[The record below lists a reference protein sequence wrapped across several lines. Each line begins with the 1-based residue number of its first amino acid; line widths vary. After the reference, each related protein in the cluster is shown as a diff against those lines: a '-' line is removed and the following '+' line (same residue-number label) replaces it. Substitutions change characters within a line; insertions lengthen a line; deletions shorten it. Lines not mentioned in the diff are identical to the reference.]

1 MSTTNAVF
9 SGSNGTSA
17 SSTSKLGDLRLSH
30 RMMLAF
36 GLILLI
42 LLFLTGIAM
51 QRVQTMSDALDA
63 AAGTGAQRSQAVRG
77 IERSVSSY
85 GTTLRMLA
93 ASMENANAK
102 GYTLLNAIHKNFS
115 DSTAKARAMISAP
128 AGIALLDDV
137 EARGTAMQELL
148 ALAAK
153 EGGDR
158 GLDAVGFN
166 IRIIFTTDLT
176 KWTNQL
182 DAWTASSERL
192 TAWDE
197 EQSRLTAQS
206 SVGLGNSTQLILLS
220 GAAIALILAAS
231 LGWWITRNVT
241 QGVEQ
246 AAQAARR
253 MADHDLSEPVRTQR
267 RDEIGHLLL
276 ALEELRYKQGALAFD
291 VVQSSRSILQGA
303 NEISQGSTQLGSRTE
318 DAASTLQRA
327 ANAMRTLVTSVEQ
340 TTESARNA
348 NRLADSARDDAAQG
362 EQVVS
367 GAVSI
372 MASVN
377 AASRQIAE
385 IIGLIDGVSFQT
397 NILALNAAV
406 EAARAG
412 EQGRGF
418 AVVATE
424 VRQLASR
431 SAVAAKDI
439 RALIQDSQAKVEK
452 GSQQVVIAGDSTHK
466 ISESIGQVSQMMGV
480 IHQDTSNQL
489 QAITETREAMQGLE
503 DVAQQNA
510 AMAEEASAAAFSLT
524 EQATRLLTL
533 VEKFKLEP
541 MNVPRIAG

>member
-1 MSTTNAVF
+1 MSSTTGRF
-9 SGSNGTSA
+9 GS
-17 SSTSKLGDLRLSH
+17 LRLSH
-30 RMMLAF
+30 RMTLAF

-42 LLFLTGIAM
+42 LLFLTAIAM
-51 QRVQTMSDALDA
+51 QRVETMSSALDA

-77 IERSVSSY
+77 IERSVSNY
-85 GTTLRMLA
+85 GTSLRMIGT
-93 ASMENANAK
+93 SMENANAK
-102 GYTLLNAIHKNFS
+102 GLAQLTTIQKSFS
-115 DSTAKARAMISAP
+115 DSATKARAMISDP

-137 EARGTAMQELL
+137 EKRSAAMQELL
-148 ALAAK
+148 TQATK

-158 GLDAVGFN
+158 GQDAIGFN
-166 IRIIFTTDLT
+166 VRLMFISDLP
-176 KWTNQL
+176 KWTAL
-182 DAWTASSERL
+182 LEAWKNSSEHL

-197 EQSRLTAQS
+197 EQSLLTAQNS
-206 SVGLGNSTQLILLS
+206 SGLGASTHMILLS
-220 GAAIALILAAS
+220 GAVIALVLASS
-231 LGWWITRNVT
+231 LGLWITRNVT

-246 AAQAARR
+246 AVQAARR
-253 MADHDLSEPVRTQR
+253 MANYDLSEPVRTQR
-267 RDEIGHLLL
+267 GDEIGQLLM
-276 ALEELRYKQGALAFD
+276 ALEDLRAKQGELAYD
-291 VVQSSRSILQGA
+291 VVQSSRSVMQGA

-318 DAASTLQRA
+318 DTASNLQRA
-327 ANAMRTLVTSVEQ
+327 AHAMRSLVTSVEQ

-348 NRLADSARDDAAQG
+348 TRLADSARDDAAQG
-362 EQVVS
+362 EKVVS
-367 GAVSI
+367 GAVAI

-385 IIGLIDGVSFQT
+385 IISLIDGVSFQT

-439 RALIQDSQAKVEK
+439 RTLIQDSQTKVEQ

-480 IHQDTSNQL
+480 IHHDATSQL
-489 QAITETREAMQGLE
+489 QSITETREAMQGLE
-503 DVAQQNA
+503 DLAQQNA
-510 AMAEEASAAAFSLT
+510 AMAEQASAAAISLT

-533 VEKFKLEP
+533 VEKYKLEP
-541 MNVPRIAG
+541 SDVPRLANY

>member
-1 MSTTNAVF
+1 MSTSNKF
-9 SGSNGTSA
+9 GS
-17 SSTSKLGDLRLSH
+17 LRLSH

-51 QRVQTMSDALDA
+51 QRVQTMSNALDA
-63 AAGTGAQRSQAVRG
+63 VAGTGAQRSQAVRG
-77 IERSVSSY
+77 IERSVNAY
-85 GTTLRMLA
+85 GTTLRTMA
-93 ASMENANAK
+93 NSMENANAK
-102 GYTLLNAIHKNFS
+102 GLELLTGIHKNFTES
-115 DSTAKARAMISAP
+115 ATTARAMISDP
-128 AGIALLDDV
+128 AGLALLDDV
-137 EARGTAMQELL
+137 EKRSADVQELVKI
-148 ALAAK
+148 ATA

-158 GLDAVGFN
+158 GQDSIGFN
-166 IRIIFTTDLT
+166 IRLTFTSDLA
-176 KWTNQL
+176 KWTGL
-182 DAWTASSERL
+182 LEAWKASSEKL

-206 SVGLGNSTQLILLS
+206 SAGLGDSTRLILLT
-220 GAAIALILAAS
+220 GAVIALILAAS
-231 LGWWITRNVT
+231 LGWWITHNVT
-241 QGVEQ
+241 QGVAQ
-246 AAQAARR
+246 AVQAARR
-253 MADHDLSEPVRTQR
+253 MADHDLSEPVVTQR
-267 RDEIGHLLL
+267 HDEIGELLM

-291 VVQSSRSILQGA
+291 VVESSRAILQGA

-327 ANAMRTLVTSVEQ
+327 AIAMQTLVASVEQ
-340 TTESARNA
+340 TTEAARNA

-362 EQVVS
+362 EQVVA
-367 GAVSI
+367 GAVAI

-377 AASRQIAE
+377 AASRQIAD

-439 RALIQDSQAKVEK
+439 RGLIQDSQAKVEQ

-480 IHQDTSNQL
+480 IHHDTTTQL

-524 EQATRLLTL
+524 EQATRLLAL
-533 VEKFKLEP
+533 VEKFKLEST
-541 MNVPRIAG
+541 NVPRITNEA

>member
-1 MSTTNAVF
+1 MSTTNTN
-9 SGSNGTSA
+9 SLGS
-17 SSTSKLGDLRLSH
+17 LRLSH

-51 QRVQTMSDALDA
+51 QRVQTMSSALDA

-77 IERSVSSY
+77 IERSVSNY
-85 GTTLRMLA
+85 GTTLRMIGT
-93 ASMENANAK
+93 SMENANAK
-102 GYTLLNAIHKNFS
+102 GHAQLTGIHKSFS
-115 DSTAKARAMISAP
+115 ESATKARAMISDP
-128 AGIALLDDV
+128 AGIALIDDV
-137 EARGTAMQELL
+137 EKRSAAVQELL
-148 ALAAK
+148 KLAAQ

-158 GLDAVGFN
+158 GPDAVGFN
-166 IRIIFTTDLT
+166 VRLMFISELP
-176 KWTNQL
+176 KWTGL
-182 DAWTASSERL
+182 LEEWKVSSERL

-197 EQSRLTAQS
+197 EQSLLTAQS
-206 SVGLGNSTQLILLS
+206 SAGLSTSTHLILLT
-220 GAAIALILAAS
+220 GAAIALVLAAS
-231 LGWWITRNVT
+231 LGWWITHNVT

-246 AAQAARR
+246 AVQAARR
-253 MADHDLSEPVRTQR
+253 MADHDLSEPVVSGR
-267 RDEIGHLLL
+267 RDEIGQLLM
-276 ALEELRYKQGALAFD
+276 ALEDLRVKQGELAFD
-291 VVQSSRSILQGA
+291 VVQSSRSIMQGA

-318 DAASTLQRA
+318 DTASNLQRA
-327 ANAMRTLVTSVEQ
+327 AHAMRTLVASVEQ

-348 NRLADSARDDAAQG
+348 NRLADSARNDAAQG

-367 GAVSI
+367 GAVAI

-439 RALIQDSQAKVEK
+439 RALIQDSQAKVEQ

-480 IHQDTSNQL
+480 IHHDAATQL
-489 QAITETREAMQGLE
+489 QTITETREAMQGLE
-503 DVAQQNA
+503 DLAQQNA
-510 AMAEEASAAAFSLT
+510 AMAEEASAAAISLT
-524 EQATRLLTL
+524 EQATRLLAL
-533 VEKFKLEP
+533 VEKYKLPP
-541 MNVPRIAG
+541 MTHASSLDVPRIAY

>member
-1 MSTTNAVF
+1 
-9 SGSNGTSA
+9 
-17 SSTSKLGDLRLSH
+17 
-30 RMMLAF
+30 MMLAF

-51 QRVQTMSDALDA
+51 QRVQTMSSALDA

-85 GTTLRMLA
+85 GTSLRMLA

-102 GYTLLNAIHKNFS
+102 GYTLLNTTHKNFS
-115 DSTAKARAMISAP
+115 DSATKARAMISDP

-137 EARGTAMQELL
+137 VARGAAMQELL
-148 ALAAK
+148 TLATK

-166 IRIIFTTDLT
+166 IRILFTTDLA
-176 KWTNQL
+176 KWTKQL
-182 DAWTASSERL
+182 DDWAVSSERL

-197 EQSRLTAQS
+197 QQSLLTAQS
-206 SVGLGNSTQLILLS
+206 SLGLGESTRLILLV
-220 GAAIALILAAS
+220 GAAIALVLAAS
-231 LGWWITRNVT
+231 LGWWITHNVT

-246 AAQAARR
+246 AVQAARR
-253 MADHDLSEPVRTQR
+253 MANYDLSEPVRTQR
-267 RDEIGHLLL
+267 GDEIGQLLL
-276 ALEELRYKQGALAFD
+276 ALEDLRVKQGELAFD
-291 VVQSSRSILQGA
+291 VVQSSRSVMQGA

-318 DAASTLQRA
+318 DTASNLQRA
-327 ANAMRTLVTSVEQ
+327 ANAMRNLVTSVEQ

-348 NRLADSARDDAAQG
+348 TRLADSARDDAAQG
-362 EQVVS
+362 EKVVS
-367 GAVSI
+367 GAVAI

-385 IIGLIDGVSFQT
+385 IISLIDGVSFQT

-439 RALIQDSQAKVEK
+439 RTLIQDSQTKVEQ
-452 GSQQVVIAGDSTHK
+452 GSQQVIIAGDSTHK

-480 IHQDTSNQL
+480 IHHDATTQL
-489 QAITETREAMQGLE
+489 QSITETREAMQGLE
-503 DVAQQNA
+503 DLAQQNA
-510 AMAEEASAAAFSLT
+510 AMAEEASAAAISLT

-533 VEKFKLEP
+533 VEKYKLEP
-541 MNVPRIAG
+541 GNVPMLTNY

>member
-1 MSTTNAVF
+1 MSMSSK
-9 SGSNGTSA
+9 SGS
-17 SSTSKLGDLRLSH
+17 LRLSH

-51 QRVQTMSDALDA
+51 QRVQTMSSALDA
-63 AAGTGAQRSQAVRG
+63 VAGTGAQRSQAVRG
-77 IERSVSSY
+77 IERSVASY
-85 GTTLRMLA
+85 GTTLRMMA
-93 ASMENANAK
+93 ATMDNANAK
-102 GYTLLNAIHKNFS
+102 GYTLLTDVFKSFS
-115 DSTAKARAMISAP
+115 DSKAKARTMIADP
-128 AGIALLDDV
+128 AGLALLDEV
-137 EARGTAMQELL
+137 EKRGAAMQELL
-148 ALAAK
+148 AMAVK
-153 EGGDR
+153 ESGDR
-158 GLDAVGFN
+158 GLDAAGFN
-166 IRIIFTTDLT
+166 IRLLFTSDLS
-176 KWTNQL
+176 KWIQQL
-182 DAWTASSERL
+182 EAWTTSSERL

-206 SVGLGNSTQLILLS
+206 SAGLGASTRWILLI
-220 GAAIALILAAS
+220 GAVIALLLASS
-231 LGWWITRNVT
+231 LGWWITHNVT

-246 AAQAARR
+246 AVKAARR
-253 MADHDLSEPVRTQR
+253 MADHDLSEPVQTQR
-267 RDEIGHLLL
+267 RDEIGQLLL
-276 ALEELRYKQGALAFD
+276 ALEELRCKQGALAFD

-303 NEISQGSTQLGSRTE
+303 NEISQGSTQLGTRTE
-318 DAASTLQRA
+318 DAAATLQRA
-327 ANAMRTLVTSVEQ
+327 AEAMQTLVTSVEQ
-340 TTESARNA
+340 TTASARNA
-348 NRLADSARDDAAQG
+348 NQLADSARDDAAHG
-362 EQVVS
+362 EQVVA

-372 MASVN
+372 MADVN
-377 AASRQIAE
+377 AASRQIAD

-431 SAVAAKDI
+431 SALAAKDI
-439 RALIQDSQAKVEK
+439 RTLIQDSQSKVEQ
-452 GSQQVVIAGDSTHK
+452 GSQQVIFAGDSTHK

-480 IHQDTSNQL
+480 IHHDTATQL

-510 AMAEEASAAAFSLT
+510 AMAEEASAAAYSLT
-524 EQATRLLTL
+524 EQATRLLAL

-541 MNVPRIAG
+541 ENAPGMAH

>member
-1 MSTTNAVF
+1 
-9 SGSNGTSA
+9 
-17 SSTSKLGDLRLSH
+17 
-30 RMMLAF
+30 
-36 GLILLI
+36 
-42 LLFLTGIAM
+42 M
-51 QRVQTMSDALDA
+51 QRVQTMSNALDA
-63 AAGTGAQRSQAVRG
+63 SAGTGAQRSQAVRG
-77 IERSVSSY
+77 IERGVSNY

-102 GYTLLNAIHKNFS
+102 GYTLLNAIHKSFR
-115 DSTAKARAMISAP
+115 DSTAKARAMISDP
-128 AGIALLDDV
+128 AGIALIDDL
-137 EARGTAMQELL
+137 EARGNAMQELL
-148 ALAAK
+148 AMATKDA
-153 EGGDR
+153 GDR

-166 IRIIFTTDLT
+166 IRMFFTADLA
-176 KWTNQL
+176 KWTSQL

-197 EQSRLTAQS
+197 EQSHLTALS
-206 SVGLGNSTQLILLS
+206 SVGLGHATQLILLS
-220 GAAIALILAAS
+220 GAAIALVLATS

-246 AAQAARR
+246 AVQAARR
-253 MADHDLSEPVRTQR
+253 MADHDLSEPVLTQR
-267 RDEIGHLLL
+267 RDEIGQLLL

-362 EQVVS
+362 EKVVS

-480 IHQDTSNQL
+480 IHQDTTNQL
-489 QAITETREAMQGLE
+489 QAITETREAMHGLE

-510 AMAEEASAAAFSLT
+510 AMAEEASAAAYSLT
-524 EQATRLLTL
+524 EQATHLLAL

-541 MNVPRIAG
+541 MNVPRIAH

>member
-1 MSTTNAVF
+1 MPPTTVVLSKSSKSSMSTSSKF
-9 SGSNGTSA
+9 GS
-17 SSTSKLGDLRLSH
+17 LRLSH
-30 RMMLAF
+30 RMALAF

-51 QRVQTMSDALDA
+51 QRVQTMSSALDA
-63 AAGTGAQRSQAVRG
+63 AASTGAQRSQAVRG
-77 IERSVSSY
+77 IERSVSNY
-85 GTTLRMLA
+85 GATLRMIGT
-93 ASMENANAK
+93 SMELANAK
-102 GYTLLNAIHKNFS
+102 GHAQLIGIHKEFS
-115 DSTAKARAMISAP
+115 ASAVKARAMISDP
-128 AGIALLDDV
+128 AGIALLSDV
-137 EARGTAMQELL
+137 EKRSAALQELL
-148 ALAAK
+148 TQATQEA
-153 EGGDR
+153 GDR
-158 GLDAVGFN
+158 GADAVGFN
-166 IRIIFTTDLT
+166 IRLMFMSDLP
-176 KWTNQL
+176 KWTGL
-182 DAWTASSERL
+182 LEAWKTSSEHL

-206 SVGLGNSTQLILLS
+206 SSGLGTSTHLILLS
-220 GAAIALILAAS
+220 GALIALVLASS

-241 QGVEQ
+241 QGVAQAVQ
-246 AAQAARR
+246 AAMR
-253 MADHDLSEPVRTQR
+253 MADHDLSEPIVTQR
-267 RDEIGHLLL
+267 RDEIGQLLL
-276 ALEELRYKQGALAFD
+276 ALEELRVKQGGLTYE
-291 VVQSSRSILQGA
+291 VVQSSRSIMQGA
-303 NEISQGSTQLGSRTE
+303 NEISQASTQLGSRTE

-327 ANAMRTLVTSVEQ
+327 ADAMRTLVTSVEQ

-385 IIGLIDGVSFQT
+385 IISLIDGVSFQT

-439 RALIQDSQAKVEK
+439 RALIQDSQAKVEQ

-466 ISESIGQVSQMMGV
+466 ISESIGQVSKMMGV
-480 IHQDTSNQL
+480 IHHDATTQL
-489 QAITETREAMQGLE
+489 EAITQTREAMQGLE

-524 EQATRLLTL
+524 EQATRLLAL

-541 MNVPRIAG
+541 MNVPRISN

>member
-1 MSTTNAVF
+1 M
-9 SGSNGTSA
+9 
-17 SSTSKLGDLRLSH
+17 
-30 RMMLAF
+30 
-36 GLILLI
+36 
-42 LLFLTGIAM
+42 
-51 QRVQTMSDALDA
+51 
-63 AAGTGAQRSQAVRG
+63 
-77 IERSVSSY
+77 
-85 GTTLRMLA
+85 
-93 ASMENANAK
+93 
-102 GYTLLNAIHKNFS
+102 
-115 DSTAKARAMISAP
+115 
-128 AGIALLDDV
+128 
-137 EARGTAMQELL
+137 
-148 ALAAK
+148 
-153 EGGDR
+153 
-158 GLDAVGFN
+158 
-166 IRIIFTTDLT
+166 
-176 KWTNQL
+176 
-182 DAWTASSERL
+182 

-206 SVGLGNSTQLILLS
+206 SAGLGDSTRLILLT
-220 GAAIALILAAS
+220 GAVIALILAAS
-231 LGWWITRNVT
+231 LGWWITHNVT
-241 QGVEQ
+241 QGVAQ
-246 AAQAARR
+246 AVQAARR
-253 MADHDLSEPVRTQR
+253 MADHDLSEPVVTQR
-267 RDEIGHLLL
+267 HDEIGELLM

-291 VVQSSRSILQGA
+291 VVESSRAILQGA

-327 ANAMRTLVTSVEQ
+327 AIAMQTLVASVEQ
-340 TTESARNA
+340 TTEAARNA

-362 EQVVS
+362 EQVVA
-367 GAVSI
+367 GAVAI

-377 AASRQIAE
+377 AASRQIAD

-412 EQGRGF
+412 EQGQGF

-439 RALIQDSQAKVEK
+439 RGLIQDSQAKVEQ

-480 IHQDTSNQL
+480 IHHDTTTQL

-524 EQATRLLTL
+524 EQATRLLAL
-533 VEKFKLEP
+533 VEKFKLEST
-541 MNVPRIAG
+541 NVPRITNEA

>member
-1 MSTTNAVF
+1 
-9 SGSNGTSA
+9 
-17 SSTSKLGDLRLSH
+17 
-30 RMMLAF
+30 MLAF

-51 QRVQTMSDALDA
+51 QRVHTMSSALDA
-63 AAGTGAQRSQAVRG
+63 AAGTGALRSQAVRG

-85 GTTLRMLA
+85 GTALRMLA

-102 GYTLLNAIHKNFS
+102 GYTQLNTIYKSFS
-115 DSTAKARAMISAP
+115 DSATKARAMISDP
-128 AGIALLDDV
+128 AGIALINDV
-137 EARGTAMQELL
+137 ETRGTAMQELL
-148 ALAAK
+148 AQATK
-153 EGGDR
+153 EGADR

-166 IRIIFTTDLT
+166 IRIIFTTDLV
-176 KWTNQL
+176 KWTKQL
-182 DAWTASSERL
+182 DEWTASSERL

-246 AAQAARR
+246 AVQAARR

-267 RDEIGHLLL
+267 RDEIGQLLL

-327 ANAMRTLVTSVEQ
+327 ATAMRTLVTSVEQ

-348 NRLADSARDDAAQG
+348 NRLADSARNDAAQG

-480 IHQDTSNQL
+480 IHQDTANQL

-541 MNVPRIAG
+541 MNVPRLAN

>member
-1 MSTTNAVF
+1 
-9 SGSNGTSA
+9 
-17 SSTSKLGDLRLSH
+17 
-30 RMMLAF
+30 MMLAF

-51 QRVQTMSDALDA
+51 QRVQTMGSALDA

-77 IERSVSSY
+77 IERGVSNF
-85 GTTLRMLA
+85 GTSLRMIGT
-93 ASMENANAK
+93 SMENANAK
-102 GYTLLNAIHKNFS
+102 GLAQLTGIHKSFS
-115 DSTAKARAMISAP
+115 ESAAKARAMISDP
-128 AGIALLDDV
+128 AGIALIDDV
-137 EARGTAMQELL
+137 EKRSAAMQELVKQ
-148 ALAAK
+148 ATQ
-153 EGGDR
+153 EGADR
-158 GLDAVGFN
+158 GQDAVGFN
-166 IRIIFTTDLT
+166 VRLMFISDLA
-176 KWTNQL
+176 KWTGL
-182 DAWTASSERL
+182 LEEWKVSSERL

-197 EQSRLTAQS
+197 EQSLLTAQS
-206 SVGLGNSTQLILLS
+206 SAGLSTSTHLILLT
-220 GAAIALILAAS
+220 GATIALLLAAS
-231 LGWWITRNVT
+231 LGWWITHNVT

-246 AAQAARR
+246 AVQAARR
-253 MADHDLSEPVRTQR
+253 MADHDLSEPVVSGR
-267 RDEIGHLLL
+267 RDEIGQLLM
-276 ALEELRYKQGALAFD
+276 ALEDLRVKQGELAFD
-291 VVQSSRSILQGA
+291 VVQSSRSIMQGA

-318 DAASTLQRA
+318 DTASNLQRA
-327 ANAMRTLVTSVEQ
+327 AHAMRTLVTSVEQ

-348 NRLADSARDDAAQG
+348 NRLADSARNDAAQG

-367 GAVSI
+367 GAVAI

-439 RALIQDSQAKVEK
+439 RALIQDSQAKVEQ

-480 IHQDTSNQL
+480 IHHDAATQL
-489 QAITETREAMQGLE
+489 QTITETREAMQGLE
-503 DVAQQNA
+503 DLAQQNA
-510 AMAEEASAAAFSLT
+510 AMAEEASAAAISLT
-524 EQATRLLTL
+524 EQATRLLAL
-533 VEKFKLEP
+533 VEKYKLPP
-541 MNVPRIAG
+541 MNHASSLDVPRIAY